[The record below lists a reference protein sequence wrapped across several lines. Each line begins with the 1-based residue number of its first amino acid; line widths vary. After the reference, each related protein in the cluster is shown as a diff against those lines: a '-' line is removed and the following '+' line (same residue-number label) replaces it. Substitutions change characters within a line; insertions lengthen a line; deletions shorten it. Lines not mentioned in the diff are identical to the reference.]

1 MIESKPILDNKYY
14 ILSKIGSGGTAIVYL
29 TKDIKN
35 NKIYATKILKK
46 EDDEE
51 EPKNEKEKE
60 KEKKKLLN
68 KIKIF
73 QKESEILKSVHN
85 ENILNI
91 IDDGEGS
98 IEKKIGESGNK
109 KYQYITLEYA
119 EKGDLVIFIFQKK
132 DLMKILEK

>member
-60 KEKKKLLN
+60 KEKKKI
-68 KIKIF
+68 IK
-73 QKESEILKSVHN
+73 
-85 ENILNI
+85 
-91 IDDGEGS
+91 
-98 IEKKIGESGNK
+98 
-109 KYQYITLEYA
+109 
-119 EKGDLVIFIFQKK
+119 
-132 DLMKILEK
+132 